1 MNALKFLNRANL
13 KLTLLFVAFFPL
25 TVSGNGITTPGLSG
39 EWRGGVILGVQSDV
53 RQPSCPTFSYLE
65 RTVMLIPV
73 AGKQTQIRGFWR
85 RHLTAFWVNSPGVNC
100 RWPSGSPLAD
110 SYEST
115 LVYLIDGT
123 FDQSTQT
130 LRMKTKYKSCFG
142 NACDKLPPET
152 RQSLEQTLQIRGE
165 SLIDTSVEG
174 QQSVLLFRTADAV
187 EMEMSAKKAAAAYD
201 KLIDGDQS
209 ELLVRNDLSSF
220 GSNSGLQILD
230 TLGRLRQIVGRIVL
244 RAPVSQ
250 LYACIWASQ
259 PTNAANLVLLVQ
271 MAEAS
276 NNRRGLEVMALR
288 QENGEW
294 KIDFLTFH

>member
-1 MNALKFLNRANL
+1 MNCCRLLGRTNRRLA
-13 KLTLLFVAFFPL
+13 LLFVAFFPL
-25 TVSGNGITTPGLSG
+25 TASGYETTALGLSG
-39 EWRGGVILGVQSDV
+39 EWQGGVIVGVQSDGT
-53 RQPSCPTFSYLE
+53 QPGCTTFSYLE
-65 RTVMLIPV
+65 RIVMLIPV
-73 AGKQTQIRGFWR
+73 AGNQTQVRGLWR
-85 RHLTAFWVNSPGVNC
+85 RHATSFWVSAPGVNC

-123 FDQSTQT
+123 LDPSTQT
-130 LRMKTKYKSCFG
+130 LRMRTKYKSCYG
-142 NACDKLPPET
+142 NACDKLPPEA
-152 RQSLEQTLQIRGE
+152 RQSLDQTLQLRGE
-165 SLIDTSVEG
+165 SLVDTSVEG

-187 EMEMSAKKAAAAYD
+187 EMEMSAKKAAANYD
-201 KLIDGDQS
+201 KLIDGGQS

-230 TLGRLRQIVGRIVL
+230 SLGRLRQIVGRIVL

-259 PTNAANLVLLVQ
+259 PTNAANLVLLIQ
-271 MAEAS
+271 TAEAS